1 MKKIIFAI
9 LIGSVSF
16 SACKKKEKELTKT
29 ELLQNGKWKLTAASF
44 NGVIDILS
52 NFKDCQKD
60 NTYTFNSNKTITV
73 DEGATKCKDSVAQTY
88 TDGKWNLS
96 GNDTKISLDGSS
108 ITEGFATGPLTAD
121 VVVLNA
127 TTLQISK
134 DTAFSGFSGKASFTF
149 TNVK

>member
-9 LIGSVSF
+9 LIGSVCF
-16 SACKKKEKELTKT
+16 SACKKKEPSKT

-52 NFKDCQKD
+52 RFKDCQKD

-121 VVVLNA
+121 IVVLNA

-134 DTAFSGFSGKASFTF
+134 DTAYAGFSGKAGFTF

>member
-1 MKKIIFAI
+1 MKKIILAI
-9 LIGSVSF
+9 LIGSVCF
-16 SACKKKEKELTKT
+16 SACKKKEPSKT
-29 ELLQNGKWKLTAASF
+29 ELLQNGKWKLTAANFSGF
-44 NGVIDILS
+44 YDILA

-60 NTYTFNSNKTITV
+60 NTYTFNSNKSITV
-73 DEGATKCKDSVAQTY
+73 DEGATKCNDTVAQSY

-108 ITEGFATGPLTAD
+108 IMAGFAIGVLTAD
-121 VVVLNA
+121 IVVLNA

-134 DTAFSGFSGKASFTF
+134 DTAYTGFSGKASFTF